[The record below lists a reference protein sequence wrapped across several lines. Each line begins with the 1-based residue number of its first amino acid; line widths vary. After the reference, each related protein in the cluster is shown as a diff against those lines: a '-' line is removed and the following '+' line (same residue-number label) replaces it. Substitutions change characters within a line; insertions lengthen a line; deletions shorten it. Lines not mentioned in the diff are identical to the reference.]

1 MTVDTHL
8 DDALDQ
14 VEAEREQIEAR
25 LAAFDRF
32 ETRVRRVESVS
43 PTGGTAAPVP
53 DGGTTAM
60 AAMSRDGA
68 TDRCDRVHEAFAE
81 TVGETVDEPAPAA
94 MRGELTEEVT
104 LALSG
109 KTAHRF
115 TPAVKG
121 SVLAAAEERQAEL
134 DAVRTAL
141 GLEAD
146 SVRSAADRCA
156 EITAWLASA
165 DETPLLSVDFE
176 GLRARHERLAAFRER
191 CDGLA
196 RQRQAVLT
204 RTVSEGGAAGVEHR
218 SLLGSLYGEFPT
230 AHPVLSAAATL
241 DAVCA
246 DCQKAVRDHLTR
258 RV

>member
-14 VEAEREQIEAR
+14 VGAEREQIEVR
-25 LAAFDRF
+25 LAALDRF
-32 ETRVRRVESVS
+32 ETRVRRVEPVS
-43 PTGGTAAPVP
+43 PTGGTATPVP
-53 DGGTTAM
+53 DGGTTAT
-60 AAMSRDGA
+60 AALARDGP
-68 TDRCDRVHEAFAE
+68 TDRCDRVREAFAE
-81 TVGETVDEPAPAA
+81 TVGETVDEPTLSA
-94 MRGELTEEVT
+94 MCEALTDEVT

-115 TPAVKG
+115 TPAVRR

-134 DAVRTAL
+134 GAVRKAL

-165 DETPLLSVDFE
+165 DETPLLSVGFE
-176 GLRARHERLAAFRER
+176 ELRARHERLAAFREQ
-191 CDGLA
+191 CDRLA
-196 RQRQAVLT
+196 RQRQALLD
-204 RTVSEGGAAGVEHR
+204 RTVSEGGAAGVQHR
-218 SLLGSLYGEFPT
+218 SLVDSLYGEFPT
-230 AHPVLSAAATL
+230 DHPVLSAAATL
-241 DAVCA
+241 DGVCA
-246 DCQKAVRDHLTR
+246 DCQRAVRDHLAR